1 MSDIREGA
9 RARALIPL
17 TRHRDALAIGLLLL
31 AQVVVLFLDRPNPRW
46 NDGVFML
53 NDARDF
59 PDVPADHFS
68 LRIGLLLPTKLAE
81 AVFGYGQVSYYAVP
95 FLASLLL
102 VVATYVVGKQL
113 AGRLAGVVAGALII
127 VCPILVQTEQVLGAE
142 RMTTWQLLPD
152 IPSTALFVTG
162 LALLLRGLRPRAEA
176 DADADANA
184 NTASPAWFVVAGVC
198 FGWAYLVREFV
209 PFLFPLIALVLLLW
223 RARWRSWAQVA
234 GGMLVCLVFEV
245 ALNAAVH
252 GDPFVR
258 FRLGAEHGG
267 TPPSPIT
274 RTTAAEHFW
283 HILGQYHQ
291 TLIWSVALIVTLL
304 APLVFRRREHVV
316 PAAWFVCYWA
326 LITAVSG
333 GIDPHRIS
341 LNSGLAR
348 YWVPVLPAIAL
359 GTGAAVA
366 AAVRTVVERAS
377 PGRLLGSV
385 APVAA
390 VVVIALFAVPM
401 VGTIL
406 DNPRDAAWNGV
417 RSWLSKHDADVNVLV
432 TDDRDARTLSVYE
445 FRPFGG
451 DRAWH
456 ARVDAVPH
464 SAAKA
469 PTPAEADA
477 DVLLWSRQLSN
488 HAPGRSSGWRLV
500 YRRGQVRLYVA
511 DRTPSTSA
519 AGH

>member
-1 MSDIREGA
+1 LSGIREGV
-9 RARALIPL
+9 RARALTPL
-17 TRHRDALAIGLLLL
+17 TRHRDALAIGLLLF
-31 AQVVVLFLDRPNPRW
+31 AQVVVLLLDRPNPRW

-53 NDARDF
+53 DDARDF
-59 PDVPADHFS
+59 PDIPADHFS

-81 AVFGYGQVSYYAVP
+81 AVLGYGQVSYYAVP
-95 FLASLLL
+95 LVASLLL
-102 VVATYVVGKQL
+102 VVVTYVVGKQL
-113 AGRLAGVVAGALII
+113 AGRLAGVLAGALII
-127 VCPILVQTEQVLGAE
+127 VCPILVETEQVLGAE

-162 LALLLRGLRPRAEA
+162 LAFLLRGLGRRN
-176 DADADANA
+176 DADADAKA
-184 NTASPAWFVVAGVC
+184 ASPAWFVVAGVC

-234 GGMLVCLVFEV
+234 GGMLACL
-245 ALNAAVH
+245 ALELALSAAVH

-283 HILGQYHQ
+283 HILGQYQQ
-291 TLIWSVALIVTLL
+291 TAIWSAALIVTLV

-316 PAAWFVCYWA
+316 PAAWFACYWG

-348 YWVPVLPAIAL
+348 YWIPVLPAIAL

-366 AAVRTVVERAS
+366 AVVRTAAERSSRAWILRS
-377 PGRLLGSV
+377 L

-390 VVVIALFAVPM
+390 AVVIALFALPIA
-401 VGTIL
+401 GTIL

-417 RSWLSKHDADVNVLV
+417 RSWLSKHDADVNVVV
-432 TDDRDARTLSVYE
+432 TDDRDARTLSIYE
-445 FRPFGG
+445 FRPIGG
-451 DRAWH
+451 ERAWH

-464 SAAKA
+464 SSTTV
-469 PTPAEADA
+469 PTPAEAGA
-477 DVLLWSRQLSN
+477 DVLLWSRQLSRRP
-488 HAPGRSSGWRLV
+488 PGGSSGWRLV
-500 YRRGQVRLYVA
+500 YRRGQVRLYLA
-511 DRTPSTSA
+511 DRAPSPSDV
-519 AGH
+519 GH